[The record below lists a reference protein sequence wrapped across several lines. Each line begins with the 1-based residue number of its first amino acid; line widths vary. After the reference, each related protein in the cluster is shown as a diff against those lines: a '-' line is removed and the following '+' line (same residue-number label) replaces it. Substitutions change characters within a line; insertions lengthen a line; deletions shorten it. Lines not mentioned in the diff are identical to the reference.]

1 MKLNNLFT
9 SHMVLPMNKEFLV
22 FGEGKGIA
30 KVVFNG
36 IERSVDTDSD
46 KWEMSFPPMDYGGPY
61 EMTVIL
67 NGEKT
72 VLDDI
77 YIGKVY
83 LFAGQSNMQFK
94 IEESTTKPEDCKP
107 TSKLRLFSTRRV
119 EDGEYFFPEDG
130 WIVADKSDVDKW
142 PAIPYLVSEYL
153 SNKTDIAIGAVTC
166 YQGASVIE
174 SWVPKGTFESVG
186 INIPIGDRHKD
197 HVDEWFGKWNKD
209 SDLYDFTFRKIIPFS
224 FNGVI
229 WYQGESDSSVPEGKV
244 YDKELCEL
252 IKVWRRDLRDNSL
265 LFIVIQI
272 ADYDERDDEGWRFVQ
287 EAQLRAEKM
296 LPNVKTVVCRDV
308 CESDDIHP
316 PTKTTVS
323 DRVVKAICDFE

>member
-61 EMTVIL
+61 EMKVTL
-67 NGEKT
+67 NGDTT

-107 TSKLRLFSTRRV
+107 TSKLRLFSTDRV
-119 EDGEYFFPEDG
+119 EDGEYFFSRDG
-130 WIVADKSDVDKW
+130 WIIADSANVDKW

-153 SNKTDIAIGAVTC
+153 SDKTDIAVGAVAC

-174 SWVPKGTFESVG
+174 SWVPKGAFESIG
-186 INIPIGDRHKD
+186 INIPIDDRHKD
-197 HVDEWFGKWNKD
+197 HVDEWFGKWNKNG
-209 SDLYDFTFRKIIPFS
+209 DLYDFAFKQVVPFT

-244 YDKELCEL
+244 YAEELCEL
-252 IKVWRRDLRDNSL
+252 IKIWRRDLRDENL
-265 LFIVIQI
+265 PFVVIQI
-272 ADYDERDDEGWRFVQ
+272 ADYDERDDKGWHLVQ
-287 EAQLRAEKM
+287 EGQLRAEKM
-296 LPNVKTVVCRDV
+296 LPNVKTVISRDIS
-308 CESDDIHP
+308 ESFHIHP
-316 PTKTTVS
+316 PTKTEISKRIAKVL
-323 DRVVKAICDFE
+323 CEF